1 MLNFPSDFDMILKAV
16 EKKWLID
23 VHIHFQNLDFDLMQ
37 PVV

>member
-1 MLNFPSDFDMILKAV
+1 MILKAV

-23 VHIHFQNLDFDLMQ
+23 VHIHFQNVDFDLMQ

>member
-16 EKKWLID
+16 EKWLID
-23 VHIHFQNLDFDLMQ
+23 VHIHFQNVDFDLMQ